1 MAGQDDGSSVKDKV
15 EDLTGNGSKSKEA
28 LTAAAVSA
36 VGALAASKGPDLIRK
51 VVGATEQ
58 KGEDEAQQMGEKAV
72 EGAKDRL
79 GNAGPG
85 GKIASKLM
93 GGGKDGGGG
102 GGGGKKTRRLP
113 IQRWTDVALP
123 IDKVYDEFTKFDQF
137 PRFMH
142 RVLNVE
148 QKGRDKISWSEKI
161 WFSSRQWE
169 GRVTEKRK
177 NDRIVWKTNS
187 GMEHKGIVSF
197 HKISDNLTRV
207 MVDMEFEPNGMMEKM
222 ASGLRFVKRAVQS
235 DLARF
240 KTYVEMQDAKGIEY
254 RPNPED
260 EKDEDGE
267 NGGDDADEATT
278 RDEKSDEDREQ
289 ERKERE
295 KARQERRKSGSRS

>member
-1 MAGQDDGSSVKDKV
+1 MAREDDTGAVKEKV
-15 EDLTGNGSKSKEA
+15 EEVVGNGSKSKEA

-58 KGEDEAQQMGEKAV
+58 KGEEEAESMGEKAV
-72 EGAKDRL
+72 EGAKESLSD
-79 GNAGPG
+79 AGPG

-93 GGGKDGGGG
+93 GGGGKGGS

-123 IDKVYDEFTKFDQF
+123 IDQVYEEFTKFDQF

-148 QKGRDKISWSEKI
+148 QKKPDKISWSEKI

-169 GRVTEKRK
+169 GRVTERRK
-177 NDRIVWKTNS
+177 NDRIVWTTKG
-187 GMEHKGIVSF
+187 GMSHKGIVSF
-197 HKISDNLTRV
+197 HKLAPNLTRV

-222 ASGLRFVKRAVQS
+222 ASGLRFVKRAVQA

-240 KTYVEMQDAKGIEY
+240 KTYVEMQDAKGIDY
-254 RPNPED
+254 RPNPEN
-260 EKDEDGE
+260 EKDD
-267 NGGDDADEATT
+267 GGDDGADADEPTS
-278 RDEKSDEDREQ
+278 RDQKSDEERKQ

-295 KARQERRKSGSRS
+295 KAREERRTSGSSSS

>member
-1 MAGQDDGSSVKDKV
+1 MAREDDTGAVKEKV
-15 EDLTGNGSKSKEA
+15 EEVVGNGSKSKDA

-58 KGEDEAQQMGEKAV
+58 KGEEEAESMGEKAV
-72 EGAKDRL
+72 EGAKESLSD
-79 GNAGPG
+79 AGPG

-93 GGGKDGGGG
+93 GGGGKGGS

-123 IDKVYDEFTKFDQF
+123 LDQVYEEFTKFDQF

-148 QKGRDKISWSEKI
+148 QKKPDRISWSEKI

-169 GRVTEKRK
+169 GRVTERRK
-177 NDRIVWKTNS
+177 NDRIVWTTKG
-187 GMEHKGIVSF
+187 GMSHKGIVSF
-197 HKISDNLTRV
+197 HKLAPNLTRV

-222 ASGLRFVKRAVQS
+222 ASGLRFVMRAVQA

-240 KTYVEMQDAKGIEY
+240 KTYVEMQDAKGIDY
-254 RPNPED
+254 RPNPEN
-260 EKDEDGE
+260 EKDD
-267 NGGDDADEATT
+267 GGDDGADADEPTS
-278 RDEKSDEDREQ
+278 RDQKSDEERKQ

-295 KARQERRKSGSRS
+295 KAREERRTSGSSSS